1 MKEKQAFISFIL
13 LSFVSYEQLNLN
25 TTDTNLNPFILWGK
39 NLTPGK
45 QSDWI
50 KITELV
56 YLEAMSL
63 LPKCPMVF
71 AHLQFNKYLLNLCIQ
86 GCVVQWYRAWALT
99 AGFLDTNLRLPL
111 VS

>member
-45 QSDWI
+45 QRDWI
-50 KITELV
+50 KIRASLPGSYVSPTKMSNGFCSSPV
-56 YLEAMSL
+56 QQVSLE
-63 LPKCPMVF
+63 PM
-71 AHLQFNKYLLNLCIQ
+71 HTGLC
-86 GCVVQWYRAWALT
+86 GAVVQSMDP
-99 AGFLDTNLRLPL
+99 DTRLPGYK
-111 VS
+111 SQAATC